1 MATDEWMVGGEGDR
15 LWETDGVN
23 YRSLSYKN
31 LGLLNLLDLE
41 GVRLG
46 GQDAHPT
53 RVWPYSSWRAL

>member
-15 LWETDGVN
+15 VRVTDGVG

-31 LGLLNLLDLE
+31 LGLLNLLGLE

-53 RVWPYSSWRAL
+53 RGWPYSSWRAL